1 MKESLKALYQKVI
14 LEHNKTPKF
23 FYENEKADQ
32 VLDAY
37 NPVCGDRFR
46 IYLKMNGDKIK
57 EVSFKGYGCAIS
69 KASCSIMVE
78 NIVGKTITEITQM
91 HMEFMQI
98 VKPNEGD
105 EPPSN
110 SVFEVFAAAK
120 DFPGRLECVTLGWE
134 EVIRFVKKNED

>member
-14 LEHNKTPKF
+14 LQHNKEPKF
-23 FYENEKADQ
+23 FYENEKADH

-46 IYLKMNGDKIK
+46 IYLKMDGDKVE

-78 NIVGKTITEITQM
+78 NIVGKTLEEVGKLYQEFNQIITPEKLDLTL
-91 HMEFMQI
+91 
-98 VKPNEGD
+98 PD
-105 EPPSN
+105 D
-110 SVFEVFAAAK
+110 SVFQVFAAAK

-134 EVIRFVKKNED
+134 EIIRFVNKK